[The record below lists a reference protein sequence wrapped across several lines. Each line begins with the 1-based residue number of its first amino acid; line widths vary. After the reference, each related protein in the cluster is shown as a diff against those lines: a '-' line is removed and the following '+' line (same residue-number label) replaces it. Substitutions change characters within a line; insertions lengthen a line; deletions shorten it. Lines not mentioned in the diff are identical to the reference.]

1 LSAAAFN
8 YKLKKTKTGGRM
20 MKISRKIISRG
31 ILPDVRTC
39 GMRLIIVAGQI
50 MFFITAVITAS
61 LQATDYKASLF
72 GIKSNGTTLNTRSV
86 QKAIDF
92 INENGGGRLVFDVGR
107 YLTGTIYLKSNVTIH
122 LLEGAILV
130 GSPNPF
136 DYDQNH
142 NWTAMIFA
150 IEQENI
156 GISGQG
162 VIDGQGFV
170 VANSLVDL
178 IHKGLVKDALRND
191 RPRETIRPQ
200 NIYFWRCNNVRIEG
214 ITLKDPAS
222 WNQQYDQCRN
232 VVIKNLIIDSKSYWN
247 NDGVDIVD
255 CDNVEVANLY
265 IDAADDGICLKSHDK
280 NAICQNVYI
289 HNNTVRTSANG
300 IKFGTASW
308 GGFRNIRIID
318 NVVYDTYRSAI
329 TFAAV
334 DGGFVE
340 EVVVDRLKS
349 INTGNVIFLRIGER
363 QAGRKGRMKNIFI
376 SNVYAEVPATKPD
389 AGYNYEGPVEHQP
402 RNISPSSIIG
412 MPDALIEN
420 VTVKDVEIH
429 HAGGGDPNFARIGV
443 DELDK
448 VPELPDSYPEFSM
461 FRELP
466 AWGFYIR
473 HARNIT
479 FENVKLVCG
488 KKDYRRAIVIDDVHG
503 VRFSGLKVKEPG
515 PEKDPVFIH
524 GSTYVKIKKGGQNQK
539 RGTHYIFTLFLFSP
553 PII

>member
-1 LSAAAFN
+1 
-8 YKLKKTKTGGRM
+8 
-20 MKISRKIISRG
+20 MKRN
-31 ILPDVRTC
+31 L
-39 GMRLIIVAGQI
+39 
-50 MFFITAVITAS
+50 AVMVLLLLVS
-61 LQATDYKASLF
+61 FPLQATDYRASMF
-72 GIKSNGTTLNTRSV
+72 GIKSNGTTLNTRSI
-86 QKAIDF
+86 QKAIDY
-92 INENGGGRLVFDVGR
+92 IHENGGGRLVFDVGR
-107 YLTGTIYLKSNVTIH
+107 YLTGTVYLKSNVTIH

-142 NWTAMIFA
+142 NWTAMIFGL
-150 IEQENI
+150 EQENI
-156 GISGQG
+156 GITGQG

-170 VANSLVDL
+170 VANNLVDI
-178 IHKGLVKDALRND
+178 IHKGLVKDPMRND
-191 RPRETIRPQ
+191 RPGETIRPQ
-200 NIYFWRCNNVRIEG
+200 NIYFWRCPNVRIEG

-232 VVIKNLIIDSKSYWN
+232 VVITSLAIDSKSYWN
-247 NDGVDIVD
+247 NDGIDIVD
-255 CDNVEVANLY
+255 CENVEISNCY

-280 NAICQNVYI
+280 NAVCQNVYI

-318 NVVYDTYRSAI
+318 NTVYDTYRSAI
-329 TFAAV
+329 TFSTV
-334 DGGFVE
+334 DGGFIE
-340 EVVVDRLKS
+340 DVVVDHLKS

-363 QAGRKGRMKNIFI
+363 QPGRKGRMKNITI

-402 RNISPSSIIG
+402 RNISPSSIVG

-420 VTVKDVEIH
+420 VALNNIEIH
-429 HAGGGDPNFARIGV
+429 YPGGGDPNFARIGL

-448 VPELPDSYPEFSM
+448 VPELPANYPEFSM
-461 FRELP
+461 FKELP

-479 FENVKLVCG
+479 IENLILVCVM
-488 KKDYRRAIVIDDVHG
+488 KDYRRAIVLDDVHG
-503 VRFSGLKVKEPG
+503 AMVVKLKVTEHGGKN
-515 PEKDPVFIH
+515 DPVYAFK
-524 GSTYVKIKKGGQNQK
+524 STDVQVKK
-539 RGTHYIFTLFLFSP
+539 
-553 PII
+553 

>member
-1 LSAAAFN
+1 MMRVTGKTSA
-8 YKLKKTKTGGRM
+8 KKIFCFSMLMLVFLIFSVEGG
-20 MKISRKIISRG
+20 
-31 ILPDVRTC
+31 
-39 GMRLIIVAGQI
+39 
-50 MFFITAVITAS
+50 
-61 LQATDYKASLF
+61 DYKASLF
-72 GIKSNGTTLNTRSV
+72 GIKSNGTTLNTRSI

-92 INENGGGRLVFDVGR
+92 IHENGGGRLVFDVGR

-130 GSPNPF
+130 GSPSPF
-136 DYDQNH
+136 DYDTH
-142 NWTAMIFA
+142 RNWTALIFA
-150 IEQENI
+150 LEQENV
-156 GISGQG
+156 GITGEGG
-162 VIDGQGFV
+162 VIDGQGFT
-170 VANSLVDL
+170 VANNLVDI
-178 IHKGLVKDALRND
+178 IHKGLIKDPLRND
-191 RPRETIRPQ
+191 RPREGLRPQ
-200 NIYFWRCNNVRIEG
+200 NIYFWRCRGVRVEG
-214 ITLKDPAS
+214 ITLKNPAS
-222 WNQQYDQCRN
+222 WNQQYDQCQN
-232 VVIKNLIIDSKSYWN
+232 VVITGLTIDSKSYWN

-255 CDNVEVANLY
+255 CDNVEVSNCY

-363 QAGRKGRMKNIFI
+363 QTGRKGRMKNISI

-389 AGYNYEGPVEHQP
+389 AGHNYEGPVEHQP
-402 RNISPSSIIG
+402 RNISPSLIAG
-412 MPDALIEN
+412 MPDAMIEDI
-420 VTVKDVEIH
+420 TIKDVEIH
-429 HAGGGDPNFARIGV
+429 HPGGGDPNFARVGL

-448 VPELPDSYPEFSM
+448 VPELPANYPEFPM
-461 FRELP
+461 FKELP

-473 HARNIT
+473 HAKNLT
-479 FENVKLVCG
+479 FENIKLVCE
-488 KKDYRRAIVIDDVHG
+488 KKDYRRAVVLDDVHG
-503 VRFSGLKVKEPG
+503 ARFIGLKVAEPGSKKEPVFVYKSTG
-515 PEKDPVFIH
+515 VQIEK
-524 GSTYVKIKKGGQNQK
+524 
-539 RGTHYIFTLFLFSP
+539 RAL
-553 PII
+553 